1 MLTRL
6 SLHGLNRC
14 LTQRFAGLA
23 VTAVQQQL
31 IGETCYLTLRLCFGP
46 EYQHSKSACRASS
59 AEHKFQ
65 FATSSVQCQSAL
77 WVIRTYQAASAVLA
91 HFR

>member
-14 LTQRFAGLA
+14 LTQRVAALA

-31 IGETCYLTLRLCFGP
+31 IGKAFHLTRRLCFVS
-46 EYQHSKSACRASS
+46 ERQDSRSACRASS
-59 AEHKFQ
+59 AEHK
-65 FATSSVQCQSAL
+65 L
-77 WVIRTYQAASAVLA
+77 
-91 HFR
+91 

>member
-14 LTQRFAGLA
+14 LTQRVAALA

-31 IGETCYLTLRLCFGP
+31 IGKTCHGLTLRLCFGS
-46 EYQHSKSACRASS
+46 ECQHSRSACRASS
-59 AEHKFQ
+59 AEHKF
-65 FATSSVQCQSAL
+65 
-77 WVIRTYQAASAVLA
+77 
-91 HFR
+91 